1 VPLADDQKRA
11 FREVGF
17 FHLGRVFTPAEL
29 DEIRGEYDRALARGV
44 RIGED
49 GETPFEFSA
58 LLQLQSPVL
67 SRYATSPRLV
77 EPAIELL
84 GPDVRLYWDQAVCKP
99 PGATSEVP
107 WHQDN
112 GYTPVEP
119 EEYVTCTLALDATTR
134 ENGCL
139 WIQPGSH
146 RSGAKPHRATDAFFH
161 RGYEGPETG
170 VAVEQPEGDVLV
182 FSSLTMHRTGPNR
195 TKGPRRSWVIQFCPA
210 HARHRDTG
218 VPFDDRLLVARDGRP
233 LAEPVRERAF
243 DVQGLV
249 RDAARLRSREGAGRA
264 PRARGDET

>member
-1 VPLADDQKRA
+1 VRQEAGAVALSDSQRRDFEER
-11 FREVGF
+11 GW
-17 FHLGRVFTPAEL
+17 FHLGPVFDAREL
-29 DEIRGEYDRALARGV
+29 EEIRKEYDRVLARPL

-49 GETPFEFSA
+49 GKEPFHFSPM
-58 LLQLQSPVL
+58 LHLQSERL
-67 SRYATSPRLV
+67 QRAACSPRLV

-119 EEYVTCTLALDATTR
+119 EEYLTLTLALDATTE

-146 RSGAKPHRATDAFFH
+146 KQGLRPHEPTDTLFY
-161 RGYEGPETG
+161 RGYRGDDAG
-170 VAVEQPEGDVLV
+170 VAVPQPAGDVLA

-195 TKGPRRSWVIQFCPA
+195 SAGPRRSWVIQFCHGDA
-210 HARHRDTG
+210 CHQETR
-218 VPFDDRLLVARDGRP
+218 VPFDDRLLVARGGSVLDPP
-233 LAEPVRERAF
+233 LRERDF
-243 DVQGLV
+243 DW
-249 RDAARLRSREGAGRA
+249 RSVLDSDRR
-264 PRARGDET
+264 RS